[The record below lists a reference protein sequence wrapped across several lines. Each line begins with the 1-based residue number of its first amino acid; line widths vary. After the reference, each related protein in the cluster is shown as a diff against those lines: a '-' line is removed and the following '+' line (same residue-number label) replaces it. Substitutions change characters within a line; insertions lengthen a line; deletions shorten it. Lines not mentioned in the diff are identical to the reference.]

1 MNKTGEG
8 QTPMAGPATDREVS
22 SLTLEF
28 NAIYVIV
35 MREFK
40 KFIRERSRLISA
52 IARPLLWLFLVG
64 AGLSRLVRPV
74 EGVTYTQFIFPG
86 ILGLTIL
93 FSSIFSSISI
103 IWDKEFGFLKEILV
117 APVSRFSIVVG
128 KALSGTLVST
138 IQAIIILLLFPFLG
152 IKLGI
157 PQILATVLLCASVAF
172 AISSFGI
179 VLATFYESY
188 ESFSVIM
195 NFIVMPMFF
204 LSGAMYPVK
213 LLPQALQLASRLNP
227 LTYGVDALK
236 HLLTPLE
243 AGPMSPDFSLLTDIG
258 VIAFVSVAFVFISAK
273 LFERKG

>member
-1 MNKTGEG
+1 MEPN
-8 QTPMAGPATDREVS
+8 V
-22 SLTLEF
+22 
-28 NAIYVIV
+28 IYVIV

-40 KFIRERSRLISA
+40 KFVRERSRLLSA
-52 IARPLLWLFLVG
+52 AARPLIWLFFVG
-64 AGLSRLVRPV
+64 AGMSRLVQPV

-86 ILGLTIL
+86 ILGMTVL

-103 IWDKEFGFLKEILV
+103 IWDKEFGFMKEILV

-128 KALSGTLVST
+128 KALSGTVVST
-138 IQAIIILLLFPFLG
+138 LQAILILLFFPVLG

-157 PQILATVLLCASVAF
+157 LNIIAVIFICAGVAF
-172 AISSFGI
+172 CISSFGI

-195 NFIVMPMFF
+195 NFIIMPMFF

-213 LLPQALQLASRLNP
+213 LLPDALKLVSKINP

-236 HLLTPLE
+236 HMITPLKE
-243 AGPMSPDFSLLTDIG
+243 GPMSPDFSLALDLG
-258 VIAFVSVAFVFISAK
+258 VVAALSVVFVLVSAR